1 MRKVFHLLLFVFAL
15 MAVSC
20 KSKDVPREDPQ
31 KKIDKAYEEHME
43 KNKDEYA
50 KDPD

>member
-1 MRKVFHLLLFVFAL
+1 MRKLIPLLLFVFGL
-15 MAVSC
+15 MAVGC

-31 KKIDKAYEEHME
+31 KKIDKAYNEHME
-43 KNKDEYA
+43 KNKEEYD